1 MEPVMNNEAEENC
14 AADASDSNET
24 QTMTEQNRSSGGN
37 LDENRNSVEFTT
49 MSQDLRSRLLSTDS
63 NECETSTQRC
73 SEFTLS
79 QARKFRSPAGNEF
92 IKRKTSTCKKIS
104 QLNFSARF
112 TLETLEIKLHSEG
125 RLMLVD
131 DDLLARVTIERP
143 ELLDGTNDFQQAK
156 QVLLEQ
162 IRIEEVVLDGLLL
175 ERNQLR
181 TDFVN
186 ILKDVGS
193 KTAIDRRFAMDCISL
208 KTIFGDDVSC
218 ELSDY
223 QCVCEKIM
231 KSRSFSVQLTNTVT
245 KLYDVEC
252 SLKRRNELLPCIPSE
267 ENFPILLETLKQILS
282 NASDVHRKCL
292 LEQVPGYLSSD
303 LENVSPER
311 IMLIS
316 SRDIGILADVENI
329 LDGVD
334 FQKPLKNLANR
345 FTANV
350 NGFDISEFS
359 VEQSL
364 INPAF
369 VLLCKSLKDLLQKI
383 VKNSD
388 MKCSDLIQIDTN
400 TFWNP
405 TPEITWKIKG
415 NSGKC
420 LEREY
425 LFIFKLLNHFEPGS
439 NVDCKSFEYK
449 SKLFVGSENCNLA
462 IDPSQN
468 MQESFIW
475 CCLLDDALS
484 SIATRNQL
492 TAYEKI
498 LQEYVSLVRKVNQDE
513 LEFVRVMSHA
523 LVDFIA
529 CTVELVENEEEY
541 NLEVDRKILQKHL
554 HLLISEMSFGSS
566 NTNRFHEMVE
576 VFVLFWNYR
585 KNIIAKFSSKIDLPE
600 MNELAPKLLDVVQLV
615 LEKSVEFELV
625 LEFFNTYNAFVLQ
638 LDALSFDWIVKTI
651 SGVEMQNMIPY
662 KLIEPLNQERFPDTF
677 RVLNPL
683 KFVQMMKM
691 FHSEVEIPEPQII
704 LIMKSCLSLTM
715 QQLNRKQWSSGLD
728 LSASDQITTTITLI
742 STLTK
747 RLMNSKDFCYS
758 HDSFDHFLAANV
770 ELLNSKIN
778 ECKSTSDFTWIGIEE
793 DLILAFNGFD
803 KFNSFHDKQSIRTVF
818 HQYSEQFQQY
828 VSLKGE
834 SRVVEIAE
842 KLKATKIRHF
852 SSWDAQFKQ
861 VELPKILAGI
871 AALWFTSTPKTVEF
885 PKLAEVHGLHGFQIL
900 CILRMLGVDDP
911 GTGVSKHFSE
921 IPPGEGKTLI
931 IRLIAILLALT
942 GHSVRVH
949 CGCYLDQIE
958 KNRADL
964 NRVFGI
970 LDVGECISYSTVWDF
985 GYFGSVL
992 LNGTR
997 VLSSGFAKNSPERIM
1012 TGSLDNSVLLIDD
1025 INVFFNR
1032 IDFWTTVHYFPH
1044 LFIILPGLDKIQT
1057 KIWNLTIESTEQNAI
1072 KNAIYEYIKSSEFP
1086 EKDRWKTFLS
1096 LPGEFKWISDD
1107 NKEMSFTNRKLFDT
1121 HLADMIRDAGRVYKN
1136 HNSIWSN
1143 YANDKSQER
1152 KYSYYKTFHY
1162 LANEKSQTSLK
1173 TGDKLN
1179 YGFLMMKSPKSKF
1192 ITALSDFP
1200 LVFGVFGE
1208 KFHEDQINYLEQFCD
1223 IKEWTKMP
1231 SVFGCSKL
1239 QFDKKASFYKA
1250 IDESSYLDKIFNS
1263 ARKVIDSHRSVI
1275 IVCFSKVQMKN
1286 FENNYGKHFTRI
1298 NFMYEDTPNEE
1309 KHWIIDE
1316 IGGAGIVTVVFWTM
1330 IAGLDYKSSEIVEGN
1345 GGVHVIQAFSDFDTI
1360 RENQIK
1366 GLTARRGNQG
1376 SYEII
1381 TWNYTDR
1388 RYDEFNKSKEKWIQE
1403 NLKPLP
1409 SEHSKL
1415 TERKE
1420 VFRTFV
1426 NKFKF

>member
-1 MEPVMNNEAEENC
+1 MEPVRNDEAEKNC

-24 QTMTEQNRSSGGN
+24 QTMTEPNRSSGGN
-37 LDENRNSVEFTT
+37 LEENRNSVGCTT
-49 MSQDLRSRLLSTDS
+49 MSQDLRSGILSTDS
-63 NECETSTQRC
+63 NVCETSTQRC
-73 SEFTLS
+73 SDFTLS

-92 IKRKTSTCKKIS
+92 IKKKTSTCKKIS

-112 TLETLEIKLHSEG
+112 TLESLEIKLHSEG

-131 DDLLARVTIERP
+131 DDLLARVTIARP
-143 ELLDGTNDFQQAK
+143 ELLDGTRDFQQAK
-156 QVLLEQ
+156 QVLLDQ
-162 IRIEEVVLDGLLL
+162 IRIEEVYFDGLLL

-223 QCVCEKIM
+223 KCVCEKIM

-252 SLKRRNELLPCIPSE
+252 SLKRRNELLPCIANPSE
-267 ENFPILLETLKQILS
+267 KNFQILLETLKQIQS
-282 NASDVHRKCL
+282 NASEVHRKCL

-329 LDGVD
+329 LNGVD
-334 FQKPLKNLANR
+334 FQKPLKNLASR

-364 INPAF
+364 INPTF

-388 MKCSDLIQIDTN
+388 MKYSDLIQIDTN

-405 TPEITWKIKG
+405 TSEITWKIKG

-420 LEREY
+420 LEHEY

-439 NVDCKSFEYK
+439 NTDCKSFEYK
-449 SKLFVGSENCNLA
+449 LKLFVSSENCNLA
-462 IDPSQN
+462 IDPSQT
-468 MQESFIW
+468 MQDSFIW

-492 TAYEKI
+492 KAYEKI
-498 LQEYVSLVRKVNQDE
+498 LQKYVSLVRNVNQDE
-513 LEFVRVMSHA
+513 LEFVRVVSHA

-529 CTVELVENEEEY
+529 CTLELVEKDEED
-541 NLEVDRKILQKHL
+541 NLKVNRKILQKQL
-554 HLLISEMSFGSS
+554 HLLIPEMSFGSS
-566 NTNRFHEMVE
+566 NTNRFHEMVD
-576 VFVLFWNYR
+576 VFILFWNYR
-585 KNIIAKFSSKIDLPE
+585 KDIIAKFSSKIDLPE
-600 MNELAPKLLDVVQLV
+600 MNELAQKLLDVVKMV
-615 LEKSVEFELV
+615 LEKSEEFELI
-625 LEFFNTYNAFVLQ
+625 LEFFKTYNAFVLQ

-651 SGVEMQNMIPY
+651 SGVEMQNMIPW
-662 KLIEPLNQERFPDTF
+662 KLIESLNQERFPDTF

-683 KFVQMMKM
+683 KFVQMMKI
-691 FHSEVEIPEPQII
+691 FHSEVEIPEPQMI
-704 LIMKSCLSLTM
+704 LIMKSCLSLIM
-715 QQLNRKQWSSGLD
+715 QQLNPKQWSSGLD

-742 STLTK
+742 STFTK
-747 RLMNSKDFCYS
+747 WLMKSEDFCNS
-758 HDSFDHFLAANV
+758 LEHDSFNHFLAANV
-770 ELLNSKIN
+770 ELLNSNFIEN
-778 ECKSTSDFTWIGIEE
+778 KSANGFELFRIDTWISIEK
-793 DLILAFNGFD
+793 DLILAFAGFD
-803 KFNSFHDKQSIRTVF
+803 NFHDKQSIRKAF
-818 HQYSEQFQQY
+818 HRYSEQFQQSM
-828 VSLKGE
+828 SLEME
-834 SRVVEIAE
+834 SRVAQIAK
-842 KLKATKIRHF
+842 KLKATNIRHF
-852 SSWDAQFKQ
+852 NSWDAQFKQ

-871 AALWFTSTPKTVEF
+871 AALWFTSTPKTVEI
-885 PKLAEVHGLHGFQIL
+885 PNLAEAHGLHGFQIL

-942 GHSVRVH
+942 GHSVRVL
-949 CGCYLDQIE
+949 CCNEYQE
-958 KNRADL
+958 ERNRAEL
-964 NRVFGI
+964 NRVFNV
-970 LDVGECISYSTVWDF
+970 LDVENSISYSTAKDF
-985 GYFGSVL
+985 NESNAVL

-997 VLSSGFAKNSPERIM
+997 VLSSGFAENSPERLM

-1025 INVFFNR
+1025 INVFWSHISYNQHF
-1032 IDFWTTVHYFPH
+1032 I
-1044 LFIILPGLDKIQT
+1044 IILPGLDKIQT
-1057 KIWNLTIESTEQNAI
+1057 KIWNLTIKSTVENAI
-1072 KNAIYEYIKSSEFP
+1072 KNCIYEYIESSEFP
-1086 EKDRWKTFLS
+1086 EKNRWKTFLS

-1121 HLADMIRDAGRVYKN
+1121 HLADMIRDAGGVHKN
-1136 HNSIWSN
+1136 HKWERLNS
-1143 YANDKSQER
+1143 YFE
-1152 KYSYYKTFHY
+1152 TFHY
-1162 LANEKSQTSLK
+1162 LANEKSRTSTK
-1173 TGDKLN
+1173 TGDKIN
-1179 YGFLMMKSPKSKF
+1179 YGFLMMELPISKF

-1208 KFHEDQINYLEQFCD
+1208 KFFKDQINYLEQFCD
-1223 IKEWTKMP
+1223 IKEFTKMP

-1239 QFDKKASFYKA
+1239 QFDKRANFYKG
-1250 IDESSYLDKIFNS
+1250 IDGSLYLDKIFNI
-1263 ARKVIDSHRSVI
+1263 ARYVIDSHRSVI
-1275 IVCFSKVQMKN
+1275 IVFDWQSKMESFANK
-1286 FENNYGKHFTRI
+1286 YGKDFIRI
-1298 NFMYEDTPNEE
+1298 NFLSERTPNEE
-1309 KHWIIDE
+1309 KQRIIDE

-1330 IAGLDYKSSEIVEGN
+1330 AAGLDYKFSEIVERN
-1345 GGVHVIQAFSDFDTI
+1345 GGVHVIQAFFTYDTI
-1360 RENQIK
+1360 KETRNK
-1366 GLTARRGNQG
+1366 GLTARRGNKG
-1376 SYEII
+1376 SYEMII
-1381 TWNYTDR
+1381 SNAKNS
-1388 RYDEFNKSKEKWIQE
+1388 YDELIKERENAIQNDLKS
-1403 NLKPLP
+1403 LP
-1409 SEHSKL
+1409 SEHAEL
-1415 TERKE
+1415 IEQKE
-1420 VFRTFV
+1420 VLRTFV
-1426 NKFKF
+1426 NTFKF